1 MSVIESG
8 TVLVVDDD
16 PSVLDA
22 VVRILAPLG
31 YQLLQAASGEE
42 ALDLA
47 RKRNEKIDLLLTDV
61 VMQGINGMEL
71 ANMLT
76 SISPGIRVLFMS
88 GYICPSGGH
97 LNVPY
102 SEKAFVQKP
111 FLPNTL
117 IKKMRSLLN
126 S

>member
-1 MSVIESG
+1 MSETVPG

-16 PSVLDA
+16 PNVLETII
-22 VVRILAPLG
+22 RTLTPFG

-47 RKRNEKIDLLLTDV
+47 GKCEEKIDLLLTDV
-61 VMQGINGMEL
+61 VMPGINGMEL
-71 ANMLT
+71 ASKLT
-76 SISPGIRVLFMS
+76 SMSPETRVLFMS
-88 GYICPSGGH
+88 GYICPSKGH
-97 LNVPY
+97 LDVPY

-111 FLPNTL
+111 FLTNTL
-117 IKKMRSLLN
+117 IKKMRSLLK